1 MLIDLDS
8 RLAWRNIPL
17 ADLLPA
23 NGTRDR
29 LIMAGYTTAGKL
41 LDTPA
46 DVLAAHVIG
55 VGPVR
60 AEQVRQRVFEAVQD
74 LHDAYHAEPEPARW
88 VSEDWPGDLDLVRL
102 VPGGGLIL
110 VAFGAVA
117 LVGFALGLA
126 IMGAR

>member
-1 MLIDLDS
+1 MLIDLES

-17 ADLLPA
+17 SQILPSS
-23 NGTRDR
+23 GTRDR
-29 LIMAGYTTAGKL
+29 LIVAGYTTAGKL

-88 VSEDWPGDLDLVRL
+88 VSENWPGDLDLVRL